1 MALLQSVEMEVLEL
15 QIALLG
21 HLLLMQ
27 RVAEEAQKPELP
39 EQVGRVS
46 VETGRLEQEPQQ
58 RLEAPTRDR
67 AEVVLGITQ
76 TEEMAAPV

>member
-1 MALLQSVEMEVLEL
+1 MPA
-15 QIALLG
+15 A
-21 HLLLMQ
+21 
-27 RVAEEAQKPELP
+27 VAVARKPERP

-76 TEEMAAPV
+76 TEEMAALGS